1 VTAAGTLRCPSCAQS
16 GFKVKFSQSGLVITD
31 NSVITIDFDAGQSF
45 GHQAGNSG
53 QWIMHPVLRATATT
67 VQLGRIT
74 GNVTLA
80 TGVTIPTCGTQAN
93 TVAAFKPLA
102 IMGPDTLSGTTDAT
116 GIYNIANAV
125 PGTYTVGFA
134 QDITFTNGDSLTFAA
149 TATPASVTV
158 AQGDSAKSNFQITA
172 ATCH

>member
-1 VTAAGTLRCPSCAQS
+1 
-16 GFKVKFSQSGLVITD
+16 
-31 NSVITIDFDAGQSF
+31 
-45 GHQAGNSG
+45 
-53 QWIMHPVLRATATT
+53 
-67 VQLGRIT
+67 
-74 GNVTLA
+74 
-80 TGVTIPTCGTQAN
+80 
-93 TVAAFKPLA
+93 
-102 IMGPDTLSGTTDAT
+102 MGPDTLSGTTDAT